1 MGAQTNGTGV
11 ATPRRRAR
19 GAMLTAAAA
28 AQGRV
33 AMLPPARQG
42 PTATRTLVTSPPLF
56 CNAPHEQLTVGV
68 CEAPGPL
75 FLPSARCQ
83 RGSISICRS
92 DAWYRFGLCAD
103 KSGTSALCDCPRHT
117 KAYAQHGT
125 CVTEWAACF
134 RTSACV
140 GRPQGT
146 CRTAAQKGS
155 RRAAVTCAVRTS
167 RGRTCSLAFQLVRCN
182 SIHVAQDIADTV
194 IAEACLLGQPACLLQ
209 VGVGH
214 GVRCGALLPSL
225 GRRPSPPFS
234 LPVDGLQGMFG

>member
-11 ATPRRRAR
+11 AMPRRRAR

-68 CEAPGPL
+68 CEAPGPV

-83 RGSISICRS
+83 RGSISTCRS

-146 CRTAAQKGS
+146 CWTAAQSESACCGHMCS
-155 RRAAVTCAVRTS
+155 PHEPRSYLQLGVPTCAV
-167 RGRTCSLAFQLVRCN
+167 
-182 SIHVAQDIADTV
+182 
-194 IAEACLLGQPACLLQ
+194 
-209 VGVGH
+209 
-214 GVRCGALLPSL
+214 
-225 GRRPSPPFS
+225 
-234 LPVDGLQGMFG
+234 